1 MNDTKEENLL
11 EQFYK
16 VQSLLHKFHLQNH
29 KSHGFFRATHRGQG
43 RVLSMLKIKPEI
55 TQKEL
60 SYLLDMR
67 PQSLGELL
75 SKLENQE
82 FITRTHS
89 EKDRR
94 VMVVR
99 LTSKGMD
106 EINKNEQKEDP
117 TNQIFN
123 VLEPEEKRN
132 LSDILTKITDELERT
147 IKSEDGNNF
156 DGIPMQPPPRPHHGQ
171 YLGGFAGREGN
182 QDFFNSREA
191 YQDFFNREEL
201 FEQMVKQHP
210 ELIEQLMKQH
220 PEFFTE
226 KELDRKNSFKN
237 ESKQDTNESKQD
249 IDED

>member
-1 MNDTKEENLL
+1 MDFL
-11 EQFYK
+11 EQRTEVKAEY
-16 VQSLLHKFHLQNH
+16 
-29 KSHGFFRATHRGQG
+29 
-43 RVLSMLKIKPEI
+43 LSMLKIKPEI

-75 SKLENQE
+75 LKLENQR

-94 VMVVR
+94 LMVVK

-106 EINKNEQKEDP
+106 EINKNEQKEDS

-123 VLEPEEKRN
+123 VLEPEEKRS
-132 LSDILTKITDELERT
+132 LSYILTKITEELDRT
-147 IKSEDGNNF
+147 IKSEDSNNF

-171 YLGGFAGREGN
+171 YLDGFASGE
-182 QDFFNSREA
+182 D

-220 PEFFTE
+220 PEFFTK
-226 KELDRKNSFKN
+226 KELDRKNSYKN
-237 ESKQDTNESKQD
+237 
-249 IDED
+249 

>member
-1 MNDTKEENLL
+1 MSETKEENLL
-11 EQFYK
+11 EQFFK

-75 SKLENQE
+75 SKLENQQ

-94 VMVVR
+94 VMVVK

-106 EINKNEQKEDP
+106 EINKNEKREDP

-123 VLEPEEKRN
+123 VLEPEEKST
-132 LSDILTKITDELERT
+132 LSYILTKITNELERT

-156 DGIPMQPPPRPHHGQ
+156 DEAHMQPPPRPHHGQ
-171 YLGGFAGREGN
+171 YLGGFAGRDAIQN
-182 QDFFNSREA
+182 LFNSHEG
-191 YQDFFNREEL
+191 YPDFPNREDL

-226 KELDRKNSFKN
+226 KELDRKNSSKN
-237 ESKQDTNESKQD
+237 ESEQD